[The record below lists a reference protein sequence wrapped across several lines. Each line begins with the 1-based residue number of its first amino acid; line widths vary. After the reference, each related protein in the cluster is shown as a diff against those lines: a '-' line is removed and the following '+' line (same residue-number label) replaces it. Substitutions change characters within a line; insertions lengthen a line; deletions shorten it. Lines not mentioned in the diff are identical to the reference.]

1 MDRCPGCGSDN
12 IYFSKKRQ
20 VYVCEDC
27 ELEFAEESPEIQSK
41 TIFFSYAHDENE
53 WLVQKLKG
61 DIEQRGHKVWID
73 RSEIKSGDDWRQ
85 SITEGLLS
93 SSGVIAF
100 LSKHSVRIP
109 GVCLDELR
117 IALSV
122 KNGNIKTVL
131 LEDESEVSPP
141 TSVSGIQW
149 LDMSCWKSMR
159 TNCEK
164 DWDAWYNNKLNEIIR
179 VIEDESFA
187 SFSGD
192 IENIKRTFDIS
203 LSDTKEQML
212 ISHTFVGRRWL
223 SEMLEEWRLNDSS
236 SRVFILYGGPGI
248 GKSTFA
254 AHQIHYNPHVMCGF
268 FCEWDK
274 DGQRITRNVIKN
286 ISFKLATRLPDYRK
300 ILLAKIV
307 ARGADFLSGLS
318 DADLFDQLLTQP
330 LSELIDGGRE
340 RCLLVIDGLDEAGDD
355 DNNVLADL
363 LADNLYKLPHWIGVV
378 LTSRPEGAVK
388 RAFGRYN
395 AFECN
400 PLNRDHEA
408 DIKEYFEYYLSTE
421 LEGRPN
427 RSEIIEKLLDNCE
440 GSFLYAAMFVEGV
453 QKREIDLNNISAYPV
468 GLDAIYLQNFR
479 RKYPTLDSYT
489 TPRRI
494 LELIVSSDRMPLR
507 MICDIVGVDN
517 YTFRAFRETIGS
529 ILIENKKPVGSD
541 GAECI
546 SYSFC
551 HKSVRDWIVNS
562 EKCGRYF
569 VDIASA
575 YNTTA
580 NYYRAKISKK
590 YISEDQVVTVEDY
603 LKRYIQSNILDV
615 YSKLNKWGDIE
626 SFLLEQ
632 DTPLY
637 PYWKCINNFPSSWDM
652 NTLLEFLWAN
662 ENCVSFFNMM
672 QRFGERKF
680 VFDVLEMFKNKFG
693 ISSFHHELFESY
705 VDVVH
710 LGGGY
715 REAVQLYDEYLEHY
729 AREEIIENPT
739 LLHYSI
745 RRIHHSMFFA
755 PVKDLIDSALELI
768 SHMDPDKTPKDYNE
782 ILFLLGGNLGILS
795 GDFVFAS
802 EWLKKAEIFA
812 NKIGDGDFQ
821 KRAARKQVD
830 LLCLN
835 GEFGEAMR
843 LVQIHTS
850 LEKEVKSR
858 YEVYLLGALGETYRQ
873 IGDFDNAKRAFKKL
887 LSLTKLKGLT
897 GWECHA
903 YLGLANLECEFK
915 TLDINKINR
924 YLEAAN
930 AIYQKSGLVWG
941 IVNSE
946 IVRCRAY
953 RKVDC
958 VAGEHLVELMR
969 ARELATSV
977 DYTYETMILDKLIKG
992 KSVDNYR
999 LLFL

>member
-1 MDRCPGCGSDN
+1 MDRCPNCGSDN

-27 ELEFAEESPEIQSK
+27 ELEFAEERVEIQGK

-53 WLVQKLKG
+53 WLVQKLKV
-61 DIEQRGHKVWID
+61 DIEKRGHKIWID

-85 SITEGLLS
+85 SITEGLLAS
-93 SSGVIAF
+93 NGVISF
-100 LSKHSVRIP
+100 LSKHSVRVP

-131 LEDESEVSPP
+131 LEDEKEVSPP

-149 LDMSCWKSMR
+149 LDMSCWKVMNSFDEEEW
-159 TNCEK
+159 N
-164 DWDAWYNNKLNEIIR
+164 AWYNGKLNEIVR
-179 VIEDESFA
+179 VIEDDSFS

-192 IENIKRTFDIS
+192 IETIKKAFDIS

-212 ISHTFVGRRWL
+212 ISNTFVGRRWL
-223 SEMLEEWRLNDSS
+223 SEMLEQWRLNDSS

-274 DGQRITRNVIKN
+274 DGQRITRNVVKN

-307 ARGADFLSGLS
+307 ARGSGFLSGLS

-340 RCLLVIDGLDEAGDD
+340 RCLIVIDGLDEAGDD
-355 DNNVLADL
+355 DNNPLAAL
-363 LADNLYKLPHWIGVV
+363 LADNLYKLPHWIGVA

-395 AFECN
+395 TFECN
-400 PLNRDHEA
+400 PFNRKHEE
-408 DIKEYFEYYLSTE
+408 DIKEFFEYYLSKE
-421 LEGRPN
+421 LSNFQN
-427 RSEIIEKLLDNCE
+427 RAEIIEKILDNSE

-453 QKREIDLNNISAYPV
+453 QKKEIDLGNISDYPV

-479 RKYPTLDSYT
+479 RKYPTAESYI
-489 TPRRI
+489 TPRKI
-494 LELIVSSDRMPLR
+494 LELIVATERMPVK
-507 MICDIVGVDN
+507 MICSIVGIDN
-517 YTFRAFRETIGS
+517 YTFLSFRETIGS
-529 ILIENKKPVGSD
+529 ILVETKKTVGVD

-562 EKCGRYF
+562 DKSGRYYID
-569 VDIASA
+569 VVNAHSIVAD
-575 YNTTA
+575 
-580 NYYRAKISKK
+580 YYRRNITKK
-590 YISEDQVVTVEDY
+590 FITEEEITTVDDY
-603 LKRYIQSNILDV
+603 LKNYIQSNILDV
-615 YSKLNKWGDIE
+615 YSKLSKWSEIE
-626 SFLLEQ
+626 SFLLEA

-637 PYWKCINNFPSSWDM
+637 PYWKCINTFPALWNM
-652 NTLLEFLWAN
+652 EHLLEALWMN
-662 ENCVSFFNMM
+662 DDCVSFFNTM
-672 QRFGERKF
+672 QRLGERKY
-680 VFDVLEMFKNKFG
+680 VFEVLEMFKDKYG
-693 ISSFHHELFESY
+693 ISAFHQEQFESY

-715 REAVQLYDEYLEHY
+715 REAVQLYNEYLEQFSN
-729 AREEIIENPT
+729 EEIIENPT

-755 PVKDLIDSALELI
+755 PVKGLIGKALELI
-768 SHMDPDKTPKDYNE
+768 SYMDPDKTPKDYNE
-782 ILFLLGGNLGILS
+782 ILFLLGGNLGVLS
-795 GDFVFAS
+795 GDFGFAS
-802 EWLKKAEIFA
+802 EWLSKAGEFA
-812 NKIGDGDFQ
+812 LKIGDKDFQ

-830 LLCLN
+830 LLCLA
-835 GEFGEAMR
+835 GEFEKAMA
-843 LVQIHTS
+843 LAEKFMS
-850 LEKEVKSR
+850 LDRKVKSR

-873 IGDFDNAKRAFKKL
+873 LGDFENSKRAFKKL
-887 LSLTKLKGLT
+887 LDLTKLKGLD

-903 YLGLANLECEFK
+903 YLGLANLECDEEIP
-915 TLDINKINR
+915 DINKINR
-924 YLEAAN
+924 YLQSAN

-941 IVNSE
+941 MVNSE
-946 IVRCRAY
+946 IVRYRAY
-953 RKVDC
+953 QKADC
-958 VAGEHLVELMR
+958 VTDEYIVELIM
-969 ARELATSV
+969 ARDLAKSV
-977 DYTYETMILDKLIKG
+977 EYTYETRILDELLCDKL
-992 KSVDNYR
+992 VDDYR

>member
-1 MDRCPGCGSDN
+1 MERCPFCGSDN

-20 VYVCEDC
+20 LYVCEDC
-27 ELEFAEESPEIQSK
+27 ELEFVKEKSEIQGK

-53 WLVQKLKG
+53 WLVQKLKA
-61 DIEQRGHKVWID
+61 DVERRGHKVWID

-100 LSKHSVRIP
+100 LSKHSVRVP

-131 LEDESEVSPP
+131 LEDEKQVSPP

-149 LDMSCWKSMR
+149 FDMSQWKDIR
-159 TNCEK
+159 VQDENE
-164 DWDAWYNNKLNEIIR
+164 WNIWYGAKLNEIIR
-179 VIEDESFA
+179 VIEDESFE

-192 IENIKRTFDIS
+192 IENIKRTFDLS

-212 ISHTFVGRRWL
+212 ISRTFVGRRWL
-223 SEMLEEWRLNDSS
+223 SEMLEDWRQNDSS

-274 DGQRITRNVIKN
+274 DGQKITRNVVKN

-307 ARGADFLSGLS
+307 ARGSNFLSCLS

-355 DNNVLADL
+355 DNNPLAEL
-363 LADNLYKLPHWIGVV
+363 LAENLYKLPRWIGVV

-395 AFECN
+395 TFECN
-400 PLNRDHEA
+400 PLNRDHES
-408 DIKEYFEYYLSTE
+408 DIKEYFEYYLAKE
-421 LEGRPN
+421 LEGHTN
-427 RSEIIEKLLDNCE
+427 KSEIIEKLLENSA
-440 GSFLYAAMFVEGV
+440 GSFLYASMFVEGV
-453 QKREIDLNNISAYPV
+453 QNKEIDLGHISDYPV

-479 RKYPTLDSYT
+479 RKYPTLESYV
-489 TPRRI
+489 TPRKI
-494 LELIVSSDRMPLR
+494 LELIATTDRMPVR
-507 MICDIVGVDN
+507 MICAIVGIDN
-517 YTFRAFRETIGS
+517 YTFRSFRETIGS
-529 ILIENKKPVGSD
+529 LLVESKRPIGVD
-541 GAECI
+541 GAECV

-551 HKSVRDWIVNS
+551 HKSVHDWIINADKS
-562 EKCGRYF
+562 GRYYID
-569 VDIASA
+569 VAIA
-575 YNTTA
+575 YNTLA
-580 NYYRAKISKK
+580 DYYRRNISKEF
-590 YISEDQVVTVEDY
+590 ISDEEIVTVEDY
-603 LKRYIQSNILDV
+603 LKNYIQSNIIDV
-615 YSKLNKWGDIE
+615 YSKLSKWNEIE
-626 SFLLEQ
+626 AFLLEE

-637 PYWKCINNFPSSWDM
+637 PYWKCINTFPLQW
-652 NTLLEFLWAN
+652 NTDCLLNALWIN
-662 ENCVSFFNMM
+662 DDCIRFFNMM
-672 QRFGERKF
+672 QRLGERKY
-680 VFDVLEMFKNKFG
+680 VFEVLEMFKEKYG
-693 ISSFHHELFESY
+693 ISTFHQELFESY

-715 REAVQLYDEYLEHY
+715 REAVQLYNEYLEQY
-729 AREEIIENPT
+729 SYEEIIENPT

-755 PVKDLIDSALELI
+755 PVKDLIKKALKLI
-768 SHMDPDKTPKDYNE
+768 SHMDPNKTPKDYNE
-782 ILFLLGGNLGILS
+782 ILFLLGGNLGVLS
-795 GDFVFAS
+795 GDFEFAR
-802 EWLKKAEIFA
+802 EWLKKAGEFA
-812 NKIGDGDFQ
+812 IQIGDKDFQ

-830 LLCLN
+830 LLCIEGN
-835 GEFGEAMR
+835 FEEAMELAER
-843 LVQIHTS
+843 FTS
-850 LEKEVKSR
+850 LDSEAKSR
-858 YEVYLLGALGETYRQ
+858 YEIYLLGALGETYRQ
-873 IGDFDNAKRAFKKL
+873 IGDFENSKRAFKKL
-887 LSLTKLKGLT
+887 LALTKLKGLI

-903 YLGLANLECEFK
+903 YLGLANLECESK
-915 TLDINKINR
+915 EPSINKINR

-946 IVRCRAY
+946 IVKFRAY
-953 RKVDC
+953 QKTGFVVDS
-958 VAGEHLVELMR
+958 HLIELMKVKD
-969 ARELATSV
+969 LATNV
-977 DYTYETMILDKLIKG
+977 EYAYETAILEDLLVG
-992 KSVDNYR
+992 KTVDNHR